1 MYKQITYP
9 QRVLIEQFKRQ
20 GMSIIQIAVELGYHR
35 STIYREL
42 DRNSSP
48 GSYKLY
54 GSARAQDRSEQRA
67 QGKGRKNKI
76 TLSKTEYVLKI
87 DQRLLNL
94 KKGMEIGKEIL

>member
-42 DRNSSP
+42 DETLHLVHT
-48 GSYKLY
+48 SYME
-54 GSARAQDRSEQRA
+54 AQELRIGVNREH
-67 QGKGRKNKI
+67 
-76 TLSKTEYVLKI
+76 
-87 DQRLLNL
+87 
-94 KKGMEIGKEIL
+94 KKGKEE